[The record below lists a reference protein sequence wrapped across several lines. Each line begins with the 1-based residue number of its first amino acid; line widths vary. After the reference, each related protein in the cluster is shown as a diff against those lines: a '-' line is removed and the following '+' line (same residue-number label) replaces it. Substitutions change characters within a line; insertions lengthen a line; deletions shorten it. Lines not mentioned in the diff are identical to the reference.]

1 MINRRISAIILSGG
15 KATRMDGEKP
25 FRKVNNNYL
34 IENVADVLFNM
45 DIPFIVVFKYLCN
58 NTNGIN
64 NTIKCDIDNQI
75 HIFKKYNQTITFDI
89 LNNKGPLIGILSGM
103 NLVGRGWVLTLPC
116 DTPLISE
123 NSIKNI
129 INKIPLAESNNCNCI
144 IPKHENGYIE
154 PLFSIYHKSTIKIL
168 EQIIRSSSGDKHPA
182 IRQYIQKLNPLFVPV
197 DEIDETHKS
206 FINVNTHNDLN
217 KLKKEK

>member
-1 MINRRISAIILSGG
+1 MINKRISAIILSGG
-15 KATRMDGEKP
+15 KATRMGGEKP

-34 IENVADVLFNM
+34 IEKVADVLHNM
-45 DIPFIVVFKYLCN
+45 ELPFVVVFKHICN
-58 NTNGIN
+58 SENSVNTLN
-64 NTIKCDIDNQI
+64 KCDIDNQI

-89 LNNKGPLIGILSGM
+89 LYNKGPLIGILSGM
-103 NLVGRGWVLTLPC
+103 NLIEGGWVLILPC

-154 PLFSIYHKSTIKIL
+154 PLFSIYHKSTIKTL
-168 EQIIRSSSGDKHPA
+168 EKIIRSSSGDRHPA
-182 IRQYIQKLNPLFVPV
+182 IRQYINELNPLFVDV
-197 DEIDETHKS
+197 NEIDETHKS
-206 FINVNTHNDLN
+206 FVNVNTHNDLN
-217 KLKKEK
+217 KL